1 MEYIEKALQNKSSTS
16 RKKLDQGLEEVVKGI
31 QSLKVGE
38 NTNTRLQIPS
48 LYNFSGQSRTIIEQ
62 GDSSQDNLMGRFL
75 RQANKYGTKLTEI
88 IDPELDYEKFTI
100 NGLEILEPEKI
111 YEKKILERKNNFIR
125 SIRENEVQC
134 LGNDT
139 S

>member
-1 MEYIEKALQNKSSTS
+1 MANF
-16 RKKLDQGLEEVVKGI
+16 R
-31 QSLKVGE
+31 
-38 NTNTRLQIPS
+38 P
-48 LYNFSGQSRTIIEQ
+48 FSGQHRTIIEQ
-62 GDSSQDNLMGRFL
+62 GESSQNNLMVRFL

-111 YEKKILERKNNFIR
+111 YEKKILERKNKFIR
-125 SIRENEVQC
+125 SIREDEVQC

-139 S
+139 IVMELLGKQIIDKLRKVEYRFCHL